1 MFGIKDLLLNI
12 LIIII
17 GILIYYSIKIE
28 QRFQKL
34 IIGLISVT
42 ATVACMIFPFTIV
55 PGNIYDL
62 RSIPILL
69 GFLYGGY
76 EVGLADLLA
85 ALLYRYGLG
94 GYGFYTALYSAIALV
109 GLTVFFVPL
118 YQTLNRKR
126 RILTA
131 MAIAFSTSLLIAL
144 IGYYRIH
151 ELVPDSKENILV
163 FFAGFC
169 FLHVLAMWVSVH
181 LIENMRENKAME
193 IEMQKAEKLH
203 VLGELAASIAHEIR
217 NPMTVVRGF
226 VQLLCSREVSEEDKR
241 YMKLIIDELDRAEEI
256 INDYLSLTKPQI
268 EKAETFDVVEHVR
281 HIANVLSSC
290 AKPRNVEIEMK
301 GDSSCSLTTNQVR
314 FSQVLVNLMK
324 NGIEAMTKGGTL
336 QVFVCRKD
344 EHVIIEI
351 IDTGVGMTRDEINRL
366 GTPFYSTKE
375 KGTGLGLMA
384 SYRIVQLMNGKIQV
398 DSEKGK
404 GTCFSIILP
413 QSSRKEI

>member
-1 MFGIKDLLLNI
+1 MFGFKDLLLNV

-28 QRFQKL
+28 KRYQKF
-34 IIGLISVT
+34 IIGLITVT
-42 ATVACMIFPFTIV
+42 ATVSCMIFPFTIM
-55 PGNIYDL
+55 PGNLYDL

-76 EVGLADLLA
+76 EVGLAGMLASLLF
-85 ALLYRYGLG
+85 RYGLG
-94 GYGFYTALYSAIALV
+94 GYGFYTALYSTIAFVSLI
-109 GLTVFFVPL
+109 VFFVPS
-118 YQTLNRKR
+118 YKTWNRKR

-131 MAIAFSTSLLIAL
+131 MAIAFCTSLLIAL
-144 IGYYRIH
+144 IGFYRIH
-151 ELVPDSKENILV
+151 DLVPDRKGNILF

-181 LIENMRENKAME
+181 LIEKMQENEEME
-193 IEMQKAEKLH
+193 KEVQKAEKLH

-226 VQLLCSREVSEEDKR
+226 VQLLCSRETSEEDKR

-281 HIANVLSSC
+281 HIANVLSTY
-290 AKPRNVEIEMK
+290 AKLRNVEIEIK
-301 GDSSCSLTTNQVR
+301 GDSSCLLTTNKVK

-324 NGIEAMTKGGTL
+324 NGIEAMSEGGTL
-336 QVFVCRKD
+336 QVSVYRKS
-344 EHVIIEI
+344 EYVVIDI
-351 IDTGVGMTRDEINRL
+351 IDTGVGMTLDEINRL

-398 DSEKGK
+398 DSKKGK

-413 QSSRKEI
+413 LSSCKEI